1 MAARFVHRTNVRFAH
16 VDAAGIVFYPRFF
29 EMLNAA
35 VEDWF
40 AEAFGRSF
48 ATLHLTDRIGTPTV
62 SLQCDF
68 VHPAMLG
75 QALEVMLEPENVS
88 ARSCTLAF
96 RIAAEGTLCL
106 TGKVVLVCMD
116 LDRKAARPW
125 PAPIHQAMI
134 VAARSDSDDRVP

>member
-1 MAARFVHRTNVRFAH
+1 MSARFVQRATVRFAH

-40 AEAFGRSF
+40 AEALGRSF
-48 ATLHLTDRIGTPTV
+48 SALHLTDRIGAPTV
-62 SLQCDF
+62 SLQSEF
-68 VHPAMLG
+68 LHPATLG
-75 QALEVMLEPENVS
+75 QALEVILEPEKVGG
-88 ARSCTLAF
+88 RSCTLAF
-96 RIAAEGTLCL
+96 RIEAEGTLCL

-116 LDRKAARPW
+116 LDQKASRPW

-134 VAARSDSDDRVP
+134 GAVSSGRDDRMP